1 MKKFFASLVTILL
14 ALSMPAL
21 SQAKEI
27 NVLRFNPPGGN
38 VAIWADAAV
47 QTLKEAGWDVTLRG
61 FKSCRDAR
69 AWYDKNPKAPI
80 VYMIWTDY
88 AVMDMIDIN
97 NPAGCGFE
105 TSEKTLVGIVGRW
118 WNFICAK
125 EENASMEKLM
135 NKEPGK
141 IAVWSYPIQL
151 GVAKAQMKAIAPSK
165 TVVGI
170 YSPKT
175 MLQAFSAG
183 DVDYL
188 IMSSENMADGV
199 NCKRFGTSASM
210 KDAQA
215 HMPGRVSYE
224 AFKDVP
230 FIGYGIYPYFA
241 AENTDIKEIRDLF
254 KNHPSE
260 LFSKMM
266 IGLIPETKSVHDQVQ
281 DLKSIAHGV
290 EPLLEK

>member
-1 MKKFFASLVTILL
+1 MKKLFTA
-14 ALSMPAL
+14 ALIAFMGICMPML
-21 SQAKEI
+21 TQAKEI

-125 EENASMEKLM
+125 EDKASMASLM
-135 NKEPGK
+135 DKTPGK
-141 IAVWSYPIQL
+141 IGVWSYPIQL
-151 GVAKAQMKAIAPSK
+151 GVAKAQMKALAPSK
-165 TVVGI
+165 TVVGV
-170 YSPKT
+170 YSPKS
-175 MLQAFSAG
+175 MLQAFSSG
-183 DVDYL
+183 DLDYL

-199 NCKRFGTSASM
+199 NCKRFGTSASIENAE
-210 KDAQA
+210 K

-224 AFKDVP
+224 TFKGVP

-241 AENTDIKEIRDLF
+241 AENTDIEAIRMLF
-254 KNHPSE
+254 KEHPSE
-260 LFSKMM
+260 LFKKME
-266 IGLIPETKSVHDQVQ
+266 IGLIPESKSVHEQIQ